1 MTRTRRA
8 LVFCSA
14 VIATLSTALSI
25 APKVSAQPPN
35 RTPAVVGE
43 KLTDGQAYVTL
54 VRLEHQPDASQNGRI
69 LIALEENGMKG
80 IPIYESTDEGATW
93 HFALHVVDTAQKDNS
108 RCTLHWQPHL
118 AEVPR
123 AIGSLS
129 AGTVLLS
136 ASSVCN
142 DERGRMAQMQ
152 LQLWGSTDVGRTW
165 QFRGT
170 VAEGTAALP
179 VWEPNLQILDDG
191 SLVTYYSSE
200 THKADGYNQLLCHKV
215 SKDQGKTWGPEV
227 YDVAFPGGVE
237 RPGMAIVTRLPDRR
251 YVMNYEAVEGP
262 VQNQVYLKYSR
273 DGLNWGEP
281 ADRGT
286 PVQTQSGIYPA
297 NCPVVSWFPLGGPN
311 GVLIVSARGA
321 AGGGDPGGR
330 SLFWNTNNGV
340 GPWWETP
347 APVQKGANSRAGW
360 TQALMLKRDGSMLHI
375 TSSASATAPN
385 NASSNEILFAAKKLD
400 FNRYEAED
408 ATQKGGA
415 PMRDRSMSNG
425 GKVRLGAKDVGR
437 LTFHVRVPSAGAYT
451 LAVDYEDIGFP
462 ATPRL
467 IANGEAVRGAAA
479 ALQSAEAAAGVGNR
493 DLGTRGTGKKMEL
506 SGSAQLKAG
515 DNVIEVAGGEYALD
529 VDFLE
534 VTPSAK

>member
-1 MTRTRRA
+1 
-8 LVFCSA
+8 
-14 VIATLSTALSI
+14 
-25 APKVSAQPPN
+25 
-35 RTPAVVGE
+35 VVGE
-43 KLTDGQAYVTL
+43 KLTDGEAYVTL
-54 VRLEHQPDASQNGRI
+54 VRLEHQPEASQNGRI
-69 LIALEENGMKG
+69 LIAFEENGMKG

-93 HFALHVVDTAQKDNS
+93 RLATHATDTARQDNS
-108 RCTLHWQPHL
+108 RCNLHWQPHL
-118 AEVPR
+118 TEVSR
-123 AIGSLS
+123 ATGSLS
-129 AGTVLLS
+129 AGTILLS

-152 LQLWGSTDVGRTW
+152 LQLYGSTDAGKTW
-165 QFRGT
+165 QYRGAVADGT
-170 VAEGTAALP
+170 VELP

-273 DGLNWGEP
+273 DGLNWGDP

-286 PVQTQSGIYPA
+286 PVQTQSGVYPA

-321 AGGGDPGGR
+321 AGGGDPSGH
-330 SLFWNTNNGV
+330 SLFWNTNNGA

-375 TSSASATAPN
+375 TSSASADASN
-385 NASSNEILFAAKKLD
+385 NGARNEIRFAAKKLD
-400 FNRYEAED
+400 FSRYEAED
-408 ATQKGGA
+408 ATQIGSA

-437 LTFHVRVPSAGAYT
+437 LTFHVLVPAAGTYT

-467 IANGEAVRGAAA
+467 IANREAVHGTAAA
-479 ALQSAEAAAGVGNR
+479 IQRDEATAGQGNR

-506 SGSAQLKAG
+506 SGAAQLKAG

-529 VDFLE
+529 VDFIE

>member
-1 MTRTRRA
+1 MTRKPRA
-8 LVFCSA
+8 LVFGSA
-14 VIATLSTALSI
+14 AIAILSAALSI
-25 APKVSAQPPN
+25 APIVSAQSPN
-35 RTPAVVGE
+35 RTPDVVGE
-43 KLTDGQAYVTL
+43 KMTDGQAYVTL
-54 VRLEHQPDASQNGRI
+54 VRLEHQPDASRNGSI
-69 LIALEENGMKG
+69 LIAFEENGMKG
-80 IPIYESTDEGATW
+80 IPIYESTDEAATW
-93 HFALHVVDTAQKDNS
+93 RIVTHATDITRKDNS
-108 RCTLHWQPHL
+108 RCNLHWQPHL
-118 AEVPR
+118 MEVPR
-123 AIGSLS
+123 VIGSIS
-129 AGTVLLS
+129 AGTILLS

-152 LQLWGSTDVGRTW
+152 LQFYSSTDGGRTW
-165 QFRGT
+165 QYRGT

-215 SKDQGKTWGPEV
+215 SKDEGKTWGREV

-251 YVMNYEAVEGP
+251 YVMTYEAVDGP
-262 VQNQVYLKYSR
+262 VPNQVYIKYSR
-273 DGLNWGEP
+273 DGLDWGNP
-281 ADRGT
+281 AERGT
-286 PVQTQSGIYPA
+286 AIETQAGQYPA

-311 GVLIVSARGA
+311 GVLVVSARGA

-347 APVQKGANSRAGW
+347 APVQKRANGRAGW

-375 TSSASATAPN
+375 TSSASADAPN
-385 NASSNEILFAAKKLD
+385 SGASNEILFASKKLD
-400 FNRYEAED
+400 LGRYEAED
-408 ATQKGGA
+408 AARKGSA

-425 GKVRLGAKDVGR
+425 AKVRLGARDIGR

-451 LAVDYEDIGFP
+451 LAVDYEDIGFS

-467 IANGEAVRGAAA
+467 IANREAVPGAAA
-479 ALQSAEAAAGVGNR
+479 AIRRDEPAASLRNL
-493 DLGTRGTGKKMEL
+493 DLGTRGTGKKMEF
-506 SGSAQLKAG
+506 SGTAQLTAG
-515 DNVIEVAGGEYALD
+515 DNVIDVAGGEYALD